1 MYVIYKNLYI
11 YVLFQVLTS
20 RNLLIELKLEPVFNR
35 FNDILTFFKIID
47 VEEPIIILKLE
58 LEYFYCLFIGKSII
72 VGKISWVMK
81 NATKNSIKESDI

>member
-1 MYVIYKNLYI
+1 
-11 YVLFQVLTS
+11 
-20 RNLLIELKLEPVFNR
+20 LIELKLEPVFNR